1 MWEVIGAHGSLQH
14 DTNDFFFRIDGNL
27 LKLYQQLV
35 VYFLPMLTTPIFINT
50 CVVFVR
56 LYWFE
61 RRFENIGRRPSDTA
75 FLLLD

>member
-1 MWEVIGAHGSLQH
+1 MHAGHCDMILML
-14 DTNDFFFRIDGNL
+14 FFRIDGNL

-35 VYFLPMLTTPIFINT
+35 VYFLQMLTTPIFINT

-61 RRFENIGRRPSDTA
+61 KRFENIGMRPSATA